1 MRSGGAPPVLGLGSS
16 VPPLSVTSVP
26 CVSSVHCFLFSDW
39 RCETVS
45 YHFVIFKQGIRQFAR
60 PIVRSKPT
68 KESMTR
74 KSLKALL
81 SSVLLLG
88 GSALTLATGFALNS
102 GGNNSGGNNSGENS
116 NGTQNA
122 PLHVQVDNSPLTREV
137 KEGNSFAPI
146 VKKVA
151 PSVVKIFVTM
161 KGTSN
166 PLANSD
172 MDFYRRFFGENGLN
186 QMNPGQ
192 LHPPTEHGLGSGV
205 IVSADGYILTNNHVV
220 NNASEIQVAL
230 NDGRQFPAKVIGSD
244 SKTDVALIRIKADN
258 LPALT
263 LADSDQ
269 IEVGDV
275 VLAIGNPFGIG
286 QTVTKGIVSAKDR
299 TTSGEMDEDFIQT
312 DAAINPGNSGGGLVD
327 TEGRLIGINAEILT
341 HSGGNQGIGF
351 AVPSNLCRWVMDSL
365 VKNGRVERGFL
376 GVMIQNLTPD
386 LAKAF
391 KLDRTTGAL
400 VGDVSPGG
408 PADKAG
414 LKSGDVITQLNGQPI
429 EDASQLK
436 LRVAEST
443 PGSNVQFGVNRNG
456 EAKTFDVA
464 LGKLPENKVAKADEQ
479 SGKARA
485 EALAGVGVADLDQKT
500 RAEMNIPEQV
510 QGAVITEVA
519 PDSAAY
525 QAGLRPGD
533 VITELNRKP
542 VKSAQDAIADT
553 EKPSG
558 SETLVKVWTKG
569 GNHYLTVDESN
580 EG

>member
-1 MRSGGAPPVLGLGSS
+1 
-16 VPPLSVTSVP
+16 
-26 CVSSVHCFLFSDW
+26 
-39 RCETVS
+39 
-45 YHFVIFKQGIRQFAR
+45 
-60 PIVRSKPT
+60 
-68 KESMTR
+68 MTR
-74 KSLKALL
+74 KSLKPLVL
-81 SSVLLLG
+81 SMLLLG
-88 GSALTLATGFALNS
+88 GSALSLATGFALN
-102 GGNNSGGNNSGENS
+102 NGEDA
-116 NGTQNA
+116 NGTKNAQNA
-122 PLHVQVDNSPLTREV
+122 PLKVQVDNSPLTPDV
-137 KEGNSFAPI
+137 KEGTSFAPI

-161 KGTSN
+161 KGANN
-166 PLANSD
+166 PLANND
-172 MDFYRRFFGENGLN
+172 MDFFRRFFGENGPNQNGPN

-192 LHPPTEHGLGSGV
+192 GHQPAEHGLGSGV

-230 NDGRQFPAKVIGSD
+230 NDGRQFTAKVIGSD
-244 SKTDVALIRIKADN
+244 PKTDVALIRIKADG

-263 LADSDQ
+263 LADSDK
-269 IEVGDV
+269 IEIGDV

-299 TTSGEMDEDFIQT
+299 TTSGDMDEDFIQT

-327 TEGRLIGINAEILT
+327 TEGRLVGINSAILT

-351 AVPSNLCRWVMDSL
+351 AVPSNLCRWVMESL

-391 KLDRTTGAL
+391 KLDRVTGAL
-400 VGDVSPGG
+400 VGDVSSGS

-414 LKSGDVITQLNGQPI
+414 IKSGDVITQVNGQSI

-443 PGSNVQFGVNRNG
+443 PGSKVQFGVNRNG
-456 EAKTFDVA
+456 EAKTFDVT
-464 LGKLPENKVAKADEQ
+464 LGNLPENKLAKADDQ
-479 SGKARA
+479 NGNARP

-533 VITELNRKP
+533 VITDLDRKP
-542 VKSAQDAIADT
+542 VKNAQDAFADT
-553 EKPSG
+553 EKPAG
-558 SETLVKVWTKG
+558 NQTLVKVWTKG

>member
-1 MRSGGAPPVLGLGSS
+1 
-16 VPPLSVTSVP
+16 
-26 CVSSVHCFLFSDW
+26 
-39 RCETVS
+39 
-45 YHFVIFKQGIRQFAR
+45 
-60 PIVRSKPT
+60 
-68 KESMTR
+68 MTR
-74 KSLKALL
+74 KSLKPLIL
-81 SSVLLLG
+81 SILLLG
-88 GSALTLATGFALNS
+88 GSALFLAKGLALNS
-102 GGNNSGGNNSGENS
+102 GETG

-122 PLHVQVDNSPLTREV
+122 PLHVQVDNSPLPRDV

-161 KGTSN
+161 KGANN

-172 MDFYRRFFGENGLN
+172 MDFFHRFFGEDGTK
-186 QMNPGQ
+186 QMNPGR
-192 LHPPTEHGLGSGV
+192 LHTPTEHGLGSGV
-205 IVSADGYILTNNHVV
+205 IISSDGYILTNNHVV
-220 NNASEIQVAL
+220 NNASEIHVAL
-230 NDGRQFPAKVIGSD
+230 NDGRQFTAKVIGSD
-244 SKTDVALIRIKADN
+244 PKTDVALIRIKAEN

-263 LADSDQ
+263 LADSDK

-299 TTSGEMDEDFIQT
+299 TTSGDMDEDFIQT
-312 DAAINPGNSGGGLVD
+312 DAAINPGNSGGALVD
-327 TEGRLIGINAEILT
+327 TEGRLVGINSAILT
-341 HSGGNQGIGF
+341 HNGGNQGIGF

-365 VKNGRVERGFL
+365 VKNGRVERGFM

-386 LAKAF
+386 LATAF

-400 VGDVSPGG
+400 VGDVSPGS

-436 LRVAEST
+436 IRVAESA
-443 PGSNVQFGVNRNG
+443 PGSTVQLGVNRNG
-456 EAKTFDVA
+456 EAKTFDVT
-464 LGKLPENKVAKADEQ
+464 LGTLPENKVAKADER
-479 SGKARA
+479 SGNERS
-485 EALAGVGVADLDQKT
+485 EALAGVGVADLDQDT
-500 RAEMNIPEQV
+500 RAQLNIPAQV

-525 QAGLRPGD
+525 QAGLRTGD

-542 VKSAQDAIADT
+542 VKNAQDAIADT
-553 EKPSG
+553 EKPAG
-558 SETLVKVWTKG
+558 NQTLVKVWTKAG
-569 GNHYLTVDESN
+569 SHYLTVEESN